1 MEDARAAGRG
11 GRGGGGG
18 SVSENGWHALFA
30 ILNILFALED
40 WVPRRVRVALA
51 VWGWLWLA
59 MATAGYVAGVLR

>member
-1 MEDARAAGRG
+1 M
-11 GRGGGGG
+11 
-18 SVSENGWHALFA
+18 SENGWSALLA

-51 VWGWLWLA
+51 VWGWLWLS